1 MINALSIDLEYW
13 YSAELVRKKTSEKD
27 IYLNDLECSVLPLLE
42 LLDMYHTKATFFIL
56 GAVAE
61 EQPDIIRKIHNRGHE
76 IASHGYSHIPLYEL
90 GKKGFEDELKKSL
103 QVINSIIDEEV
114 IGFRAPSFSIDPSTK
129 WAFQVLE
136 EYGFRYDSSIFPMKT
151 KLYGVKHAPISI
163 YKPSKEDITRHD
175 ESSMLIEF
183 PLTVY
188 KSVLTLPI
196 SGGFYFRLFPYFLLK
211 YWYHQINKKR
221 PFVLYF
227 HPWELS
233 IDTPRIELPIVDK
246 FITYH
251 GIKSALSKFEILLQD
266 FKFKP
271 IKDILGL

>member
-27 IYLNDLECSVLPLLE
+27 IYPKDLECSVLPLLE
-42 LLDMYHTKATFFIL
+42 LLDKYHTKATFFIL

-61 EQPDIIRKIHNRGHE
+61 EQPDIIRKIHDRGHE
-76 IASHGYSHIPLYEL
+76 IASHGYSHIPLNEL
-90 GKKGFEDELKKSL
+90 GKQKFEEEIKKSVTL
-103 QVINSIIDEEV
+103 LKAITKKKIL
-114 IGFRAPSFSIDPSTK
+114 GFRAPSFSIDPSTK

-175 ESSMLIEF
+175 ESSTLIEF

>member
-13 YSAELVRKKTSEKD
+13 YSAELVRKKVSEDHKD
-27 IYLNDLECSVLPLLE
+27 PKDLECSVLPLLE
-42 LLDMYHTKATFFIL
+42 LLDKYDTKATFFIL
-56 GAVAE
+56 GVVAE
-61 EQPDIIRKIHNRGHE
+61 EQPDIVRKIHARGHE

-90 GKKGFEDELKKSL
+90 GKKGFEDELRKSL
-103 QVINSIIDEEV
+103 QVINSIIDEDV

-163 YKPSKEDITRHD
+163 YKPSKDDITRHD
-175 ESSMLIEF
+175 ENSSLIEF

-188 KSVLTLPI
+188 KSVLVIPI
-196 SGGFYFRLFPYFLLK
+196 SGGFYFRLSPYFLLK

-233 IDTPRIELPIVDK
+233 VDTPRIELSTVDK

-251 GIKSALSKFEILLQD
+251 GIESALSKFEKLLQD